1 MDVIELV
8 SLLLAL
14 LGASIL
20 LFGVALF
27 VSNKVNDR
35 RMAQVSGPYLVR
47 IGPAKGRGRDGDD
60 LEERFDSLDAARA
73 AAEQALLGWPE
84 RAVAHVLGQR
94 TDGDWDVVDRVEVLH
109 P

>member
-1 MDVIELV
+1 MDIIELV

-27 VSNKVNDR
+27 VSNKVN
-35 RMAQVSGPYLVR
+35 GPYLVR

-60 LEERFDSLDAARA
+60 LEERFDSLDAARS